1 MSKLRSAF
9 SEYLN
14 GLVLRKIEYLRQHD
28 WLDQNTMGPNVE
40 LIEPLILPYLGEQTP
55 LPETI
60 QRVIDASTEQGIANE
75 LLGNVPAAK
84 VWYRIGQYGWRGKRI
99 FKKDM
104 DNPAPSE
111 MTRSAA
117 ALPQLESAIC
127 ATRAGNHERARQLYE
142 WAAQNYGFSERE
154 LQILEGGKDK
164 TDIVLWTNFSY
175 RAYALL
181 CLGHWAEALATA
193 ERGEEYFRRDRHWRD
208 KTYEPLVLYP
218 IVQAVARYKLHP
230 SEENRRKAM
239 EMLSPQAVA
248 SPNHG
253 GHLWALFYLYTLR
266 ALHPELIEPPPARTG
281 WAKPLVGE
289 ALQLAHPAG
298 VSALA
303 LSSAGGLLAVGLTDG
318 QIWLWRLGDWQAQAR
333 FRAHLNAIRALAFSP
348 DGHLL
353 ASGANRAYQTAE
365 PTLRL
370 WRVEDQRLLHDL
382 PGHSDSVTGLA
393 SSADGRLLI
402 SASDD
407 GTARVWRVEAG
418 VEQGQLPAGGMLST
432 LAISG
437 QGERIALG
445 RGDFHG
451 QVLLWEFRKGQ
462 TTVLEEHTESTCLE
476 NEEPWADHSITSLS
490 LASDETMLAAGQ
502 LDGKVV
508 VFPLG
513 RRKKPRVL
521 EGHEPGMVFVAFTPE
536 GETLI
541 SAGWD
546 KSLLAWSVREG
557 ELLWESHTRE
567 EVTAL
572 AVSPDGKW
580 LVVGFKDGVV
590 EVHARPGEAAE

>member
-1 MSKLRSAF
+1 LEEKYHYYVQLLKER
-9 SEYLN
+9 EWLN
-14 GLVLRKIEYLRQHD
+14 PETG
-28 WLDQNTMGPNVE
+28 GP
-40 LIEPLILPYLGEQTP
+40 LLGKIEPLLQPYMHHEGPVPEENLQKALDVSILAGATCETLGR
-55 LPETI
+55 I
-60 QRVIDASTEQGIANE
+60 R
-75 LLGNVPAAK
+75 AALD
-84 VWYRIGQYGWRGKRI
+84 WYSIGQYCYRGGRVYSRHLGEEWP
-99 FKKDM
+99 DV
-104 DNPAPSE
+104 
-111 MTRSAA
+111 SAREDA
-117 ALPQLESAIC
+117 GRQQLESAIC
-127 ATRAGNHERARQLYE
+127 ATRADNHERARQLYE
-142 WAAQNYGFSERE
+142 WAARNYGFSERE
-154 LQILEGGKDK
+154 IPIWEGKEK
-164 TDIVLWTNFSY
+164 THIVLWTNLSY

-181 CLGHWAEALATA
+181 CLGRWAEALSTA
-193 ERGEEYFRRDRHWRD
+193 ERGEAYFRRDRHWKD
-208 KTYEPLVLYP
+208 KTYSPIVLYP
-218 IVQAVARYKLHP
+218 IVQAVARYKLDP
-230 SEENRRKAM
+230 SPENRRKAI

-248 SPNHG
+248 SRNHV
-253 GHLWALFYLYTLR
+253 GHLWALFYLYNLR

-318 QIWLWRLGDWQAQAR
+318 QIWLWRVGDWQAQAR
-333 FRAHLNAIRALAFSP
+333 FRAHPNAIRALAFSP
-348 DGHLL
+348 DGQLL
-353 ASGANRAYQTAE
+353 ASGANRAYQTTE

-370 WRVEDQRLLHDL
+370 WRVEGQRLLHDL
-382 PGHSDSVTGLA
+382 PGHSDGVTGLA
-393 SSADGRLLI
+393 FTADGRLLI

-407 GTARVWRVEAG
+407 GAARVWRVEAG
-418 VEQGQLPAGGMLST
+418 VEQGRLPAGGMLSA
-432 LAISG
+432 LVISG

-451 QVLLWEFRKGQ
+451 QVLLWELRKGQ

-476 NEEPWADHSITSLS
+476 DEEPWADHSITGLS

-502 LDGKVV
+502 LNGKVA

-521 EGHEPGMVFVAFTPE
+521 AGHEPGMVFVAFTPE

-557 ELLWESHTRE
+557 ELLWESPTRE

-572 AVSPDGKW
+572 AVSPDGER